1 MKKKTLEDYLEMIY
15 ILQQKTGEVRTN
27 DVAEG
32 FGINPASVTEFFQK
46 LHQEGYITYKKYS
59 GVKLT
64 RKGKVVAMA
73 TKNRHDTLKNFFTI
87 LGINETYADQD
98 ACRIEHVVTPQ
109 TMDRLTKFVEFVQ
122 HAEKPPQWLDRFKQ
136 YYETGT
142 SLSSGIKGKS
152 KQK

>member
-1 MKKKTLEDYLEMIY
+1 MKKKTLEDYLEIIY
-15 ILQQKTGEVRTN
+15 ILQKKTGEVRTN

-64 RKGKVVAMA
+64 KKGKVIGMA
-73 TKNRHDTLKNFFTI
+73 TKKRHDTLKNFLTI
-87 LGINETYADQD
+87 LGINETCAEQD

-109 TMDRLTKFVEFVQ
+109 TMDRLTKFVEFVR
-122 HAEKPPQWLDRFKQ
+122 HTEKSPQWLDRFKQ
-136 YYETGT
+136 YYETGRYVPSAT
-142 SLSSGIKGKS
+142 KGVLNK
-152 KQK
+152 K

>member
-1 MKKKTLEDYLEMIY
+1 MKKKTLEDYLEIIY

-32 FGINPASVTEFFQK
+32 FGINPASVTEFFHK

-64 RKGKVVAMA
+64 KKGKAIAIA
-73 TKNRHDTLKNFFTI
+73 TKKKHDTLKNFFTI
-87 LGINETYADQD
+87 LGINETCAEKD
-98 ACRIEHVVTPQ
+98 ACLIEHVVTPQ

-122 HAEKPPQWLDRFKQ
+122 YTDRTPQWLDRFKR
-136 YYETGT
+136 YYETGKYT
-142 SLSSGIKGKS
+142 SSRGNVVS